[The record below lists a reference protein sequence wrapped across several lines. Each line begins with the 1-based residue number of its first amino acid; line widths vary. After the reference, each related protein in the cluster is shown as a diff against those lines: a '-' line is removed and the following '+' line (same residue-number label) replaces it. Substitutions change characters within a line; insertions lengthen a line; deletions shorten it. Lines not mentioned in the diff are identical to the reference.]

1 MTFKT
6 FVPMWKEGEKR
17 GTKKGKD
24 RARPCSARGLL
35 ELTVKEEEAP
45 SKEFEKSLE
54 KMRKL

>member
-1 MTFKT
+1 
-6 FVPMWKEGEKR
+6 MWKEGEKR